1 MEPIPVLIDLILD
14 RKQRRNLL
22 RLFLSYLSLLKSEM
36 NESEKVHE
44 KSKEVISN
52 IINGSITSLR
62 FRYKDQRKVEVDTQ
76 VDLLNETATDP
87 NLLGR
92 MWIGWSSFI

>member
-1 MEPIPVLIDLILD
+1 MLKYNTVKNKLTGINPLFIL
-14 RKQRRNLL
+14 R
-22 RLFLSYLSLLKSEM
+22 SEM

-44 KSKEVISN
+44 KSKEVLSN
-52 IINGSITSLR
+52 IINGSISSLR
-62 FRYKDQRKVEVDTQ
+62 FKYKDQRKVEVDTQ